1 MRWNHVWNASDAAA
15 SALPSRGSPI
25 AGRENA
31 PLVRAVA
38 VSPARGGPR
47 ERSCFHPIQPTPAVP
62 TVGRQRALR
71 TPPGVQH
78 VLSHWSRGDR
88 VHMFQGELRFV
99 SCRGLSTNHSHEP
112 VDGRVGRGKAKRRK
126 GEERASCD
134 SAACR
139 PLHSAENRPGTLTSA
154 RVRHERCPPTSS
166 ASARA
171 RRTRR
176 KEGRR
181 RRNL

>member
-1 MRWNHVWNASDAAA
+1 VEPCLERQRRSRVGLAVKGEPHRGTGKRSTGPCCSSLTRTRRAPRTIVLSPHPADAGCSHRRPSASTSHTPWGATR
-15 SALPSRGSPI
+15 SL
-25 AGRENA
+25 
-31 PLVRAVA
+31 PLVPWRPC
-38 VSPARGGPR
+38 S
-47 ERSCFHPIQPTPAVP
+47 HVP
-62 TVGRQRALR
+62 
-71 TPPGVQH
+71 
-78 VLSHWSRGDR
+78 
-88 VHMFQGELRFV
+88 RFV

-112 VDGRVGRGKAKRRK
+112 VDGRVGRGKAKRSK

>member
-88 VHMFQGELRFV
+88 VHMFLGFLPCPRTIHTNQSTGEWAAGRQKGAREK
-99 SCRGLSTNHSHEP
+99 RGQ
-112 VDGRVGRGKAKRRK
+112 A
-126 GEERASCD
+126 CD